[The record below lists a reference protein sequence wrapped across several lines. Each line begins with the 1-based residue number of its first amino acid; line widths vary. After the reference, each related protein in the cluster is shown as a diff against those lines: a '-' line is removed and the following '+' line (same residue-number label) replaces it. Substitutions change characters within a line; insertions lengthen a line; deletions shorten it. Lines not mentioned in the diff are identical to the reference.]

1 MKIIHQI
8 RLVCLLSIILVMT
21 ACDRQVYTTWEC
33 SGVFPDKQKFSFILD
48 GSSMKIKEN
57 RELKFC
63 GSLGNSSFFD
73 EVCPAQIEKSKVV
86 FIPKKGDFIEDM
98 HAYRCFAL

>member
-8 RLVCLLSIILVMT
+8 RLFCLLSLILLIS

-33 SGVFPDKQKFSFILD
+33 KGIFPDKQKFSFILD
-48 GSSMKIKEN
+48 GSSMN
-57 RELKFC
+57 FQGDRRLKFC

-86 FIPKKGDFIEDM
+86 FISKKGDFIEDLK
-98 HAYRCFAL
+98 AYRCSAL